1 MTASLA
7 PRPAPV
13 AGRGITFRLPDPWRA
28 GVIAVALLLALPV
41 LTVFSA
47 VFVPAGEVWQHLV
60 DTVLADYVLNSL
72 GLMLG
77 VAYGVLS
84 IGVTCA
90 WLTANCHFPGRRLF
104 EWALLLPLAIPAYI
118 IAYTYTGMLDYPG
131 PVQTALRD
139 WTGWGYGDYWFPE
152 IRSLGG
158 AIAMLSLV
166 LYPYVYLLARAA
178 FLEQSLLGLEAGR
191 ILGAGPWERLWRIS
205 LPAARPAII
214 AGLSLALMETLAD
227 YGTVQYFGV
236 TTFTTGIFR
245 TWYGLGDSGAAAQL
259 AALMMLFVFALILTE
274 RWSRRQARYHAGARS
289 KPLPRRVLRGWQAW
303 LATVACA
310 LPLLLGFVLPVG
322 QLVAWAARTLESTVA
337 DPFPE
342 LVLNTLGLAASAA
355 LLALLLAL
363 FMAYGRRLRGGVAVA
378 GAVRVA
384 ALGYAIPGTVIA
396 VGVLIPFGWLDNAVD
411 AWARD
416 TLGFSTGLLLS
427 GTLFALLFAYMVRFL
442 AVSLQ
447 TVEAGLER
455 VKPMMDESAR
465 TLGLTPGRVLARV
478 HLPMLR
484 GSLLTAILLVFVDVM
499 KELPATL
506 ILRPFNFNTL
516 AVRAYELASDE
527 RLAEAAGPAIAIVL
541 AGIVPVILLSR
552 SIARSRG
559 STTVH

>member
-13 AGRGITFRLPDPWRA
+13 AGRGSMFRLPDPWRS
-28 GVIAVALLLALPV
+28 GVIVVAVLLALPV

-337 DPFPE
+337 GPFPE
-342 LVLNTLGLAASAA
+342 LVLNTLGLAATAA
-355 LLALLLAL
+355 FLALLLAL
-363 FMAYGRRLRGGVAVA
+363 FMAYGRRLRGGFAVA

-396 VGVLIPFGWLDNAVD
+396 VGVLIPFGWLDNAID